1 MTQNKNIVQVITSLF
16 EDSKYFFL
24 EAQKRAV
31 HDEISERF
39 IKASILL
46 SWAAFEGWINKT
58 SLDFAKS
65 SKELSTHEKAFLF
78 EKRVSLEKGQF
89 KISGAD
95 KYESSESKLEFLL
108 TTIAK
113 SNLDKSTKHWQEF
126 LEAKKV
132 RDSLIHPKDSRFEE
146 YSIQKAEDTIKILSY
161 YLNVLSNKIY
171 HKKFSL

>member
-16 EDSKYFFL
+16 EDSKFFLL

-65 SKELSTHEKAFLF
+65 SKELCTHEKAFLF
-78 EKRVSLEKGQF
+78 EKRVFLEKGQF
-89 KISGAD
+89 RISGAD

-132 RDSLIHPKDSRFEE
+132 RDSLIHPKDNRFEE
-146 YSIQKAEDTIKILSY
+146 YGIQKAEDTIKILSY
-161 YLNVLSNKIY
+161 YLNALSNKIY
-171 HKKFSL
+171 HKKFSI